1 MTIKRCLAI
10 YGHTGR
16 QGESARRPV
25 RWQRAR
31 GHAAAASSH
40 VRCRIF
46 SSPHLLISNA
56 SCPMP
61 HSSPK
66 SGAPGPARAPPRP
79 RPRRRASTGPKNP
92 NAAERKVCSAIGTN
106 AGRGPSADRRRRGS
120 PRSQKSGA
128 KPRRSGRP
136 SGAVSGAETTPE
148 AAATNAAATIGSSL
162 SFKSASNGPE
172 RPPPEEA
179 GRWRGRVPVL
189 WPHVLRAHAA
199 VLGTCQ
205 STRARRPIA
214 SKSW

>member
-1 MTIKRCLAI
+1 MSRYLRPHRPSRRKRKAPSALAARKGSCRSCLV
-10 YGHTGR
+10 
-16 QGESARRPV
+16 SCPM
-25 RWQRAR
+25 
-31 GHAAAASSH
+31 
-40 VRCRIF
+40 
-46 SSPHLLISNA
+46 PHLLISNA

-66 SGAPGPARAPPRP
+66 SDAPGPARAPPRP

-92 NAAERKVCSAIGTN
+92 NAAERKVCHLGF
-106 AGRGPSADRRRRGS
+106 AGARLHQRGPRSERRSETTWIATEPEVRGQAAAFWQTKRRRKRL
-120 PRSQKSGA
+120 
-128 KPRRSGRP
+128 
-136 SGAVSGAETTPE
+136 ETTPE

-162 SFKSASNGPE
+162 SFKSASNGPD

-189 WPHVLRAHAA
+189 WPQVLRAHAA

>member
-1 MTIKRCLAI
+1 MPQLPRLM
-10 YGHTGR
+10 
-16 QGESARRPV
+16 SD
-25 RWQRAR
+25 
-31 GHAAAASSH
+31 AASSH
-40 VRCRIF
+40 
-46 SSPHLLISNA
+46 LLIS
-56 SCPMP
+56 SSPMP
-61 HSSPK
+61 HVRCLILLASLMLQAQR
-66 SGAPGPARAPPRP
+66 APLRARAQDEGLRLVQKILTPPSAR
-79 RPRRRASTGPKNP
+79 
-92 NAAERKVCSAIGTN
+92 SAIWVLRERDWHQ
-106 AGRGPSADRRRRGS
+106 RGP
-120 PRSQKSGA
+120 RSE
-128 KPRRSGRP
+128 RRSETTWIATEPEVRGQAAAFWQTK
-136 SGAVSGAETTPE
+136 GAVSGAETTPE